1 MEDEGEQAEVMALM
15 HSGPECPAQFSL
27 IGDTCYLQVKE
38 MFKGES
44 KADKDTHWSADAVT
58 AVFIQ

>member
-38 MFKGES
+38 IYRVSTKKGSLTLES
-44 KADKDTHWSADAVT
+44 HRAP
-58 AVFIQ
+58 